1 MMADEKTKQDWDII
15 DMIKENILQDKKREI
30 EYTDLLKDYISF
42 LKDQIINQNKFI
54 FDHLNTIRSSQG
66 FQVETPKDVNEV
78 STPRVNTLI
87 GHESKPPLITN
98 DNINVITTE
107 YIDVEKDDKRWIT
120 EKRKNKITQSTQVLV
135 I

>member
-1 MMADEKTKQDWDII
+1 MMADEKTKQDRDII
-15 DMIKENILQDKKREI
+15 DMRKENIFQDKKREI
-30 EYTDLLKDYISF
+30 EYTDHLKDYISF
-42 LKDQIINQNKFI
+42 LKDQIINQNKLI

-66 FQVETPKDVNEV
+66 IQVETPKDVNEV

-87 GHESKPPLITN
+87 GHDSKPSLITN

-120 EKRKNKITQSTQVLV
+120 EKK
-135 I
+135 